1 MNTEIPFGLIYPS
14 VHLLLRASKLAA
26 PVSSRRKLLPRSIHP
41 ISIRSFSVL
50 FFLRTDEMSSGFTSR
65 HCREK
70 RASFLVDERTSAADL
85 QHAGSDSPVSSLL
98 LISQKQAGSR
108 AEEIS
113 SVFGS
118 AVLKGPLMVNDAPG
132 TGSERKRFSLAP
144 PRGHHYL
151 VVFIKQTRR

>member
-50 FFLRTDEMSSGFTSR
+50 FFPAHRRNVVGLHKQTLRR
-65 HCREK
+65 KR

-113 SVFGS
+113 SVFWFRC
-118 AVLKGPLMVNDAPG
+118 LKGAVNGEWCSGDRKWAETLLLSTALWPPLSCCV
-132 TGSERKRFSLAP
+132 
-144 PRGHHYL
+144 Y
-151 VVFIKQTRR
+151 